1 MAYKKIL
8 LNDDE
13 IVILE
18 LRKHVIDLVKPF
30 ASFAALSVVFI
41 LIYTAPD
48 AWPFL
53 LFWLFFGLL
62 LLARYLKYTQELFFI
77 TTQRVVIRHSSFHM
91 STYEIPLKRITAVS
105 SYQGLIGRLLSFG
118 KVTIEHSGQN
128 LTSYELLPRPDAI
141 KRELV
146 RLIQ

>member
-18 LRKHVIDLVKPF
+18 LRKHVVDLVKPF
-30 ASFAALSVVFI
+30 ASFTALSVVFN
-41 LIYTAPD
+41 LIYTATD
-48 AWPFL
+48 FWPLL

-62 LLARYLKYTQELFFI
+62 LVARYMKYTQELFFI

-105 SYQGLIGRLLSFG
+105 SHQGLIGRLLSFG
-118 KVTIEHSGQN
+118 KVTIEHSDQN

-146 RLIQ
+146 QLIQ

>member
-18 LRKHVIDLVKPF
+18 LRKHVVDLVKPF
-30 ASFAALSVVFI
+30 ASFVALSVVFI
-41 LIYTAPD
+41 LIYTATD

-53 LFWLFFGLL
+53 LIWLFFGLL

-118 KVTIEHSGQN
+118 KVTIEHSDQN

-146 RLIQ
+146 QLIQ

>member
-13 IVILE
+13 VVILE
-18 LRKHVIDLVKPF
+18 LRKHVVDLAKPF

-41 LIYTAPD
+41 LVYTATD
-48 AWPFL
+48 FWPLL
-53 LFWLFFGLL
+53 LFWLFFGVL

-146 RLIQ
+146 KLMQ

>member
-30 ASFAALSVVFI
+30 ASFAALSVVPSD
-41 LIYTAPD
+41 LHRNK
-48 AWPFL
+48 FL
-53 LFWLFFGLL
+53 AVIT
-62 LLARYLKYTQELFFI
+62 LLAFFRRNLLAQYMKYRQELFFI

-105 SYQGLIGRLLSFG
+105 SHQGLIGRLLSFG
-118 KVTIEHSGQN
+118 KVT
-128 LTSYELLPRPDAI
+128 LLN
-141 KRELV
+141 
-146 RLIQ
+146 IQART

>member
-18 LRKHVIDLVKPF
+18 LRKHVVDLVKPF
-30 ASFAALSVVFI
+30 ASFAALSVVFN
-41 LIYTAPD
+41 LIYTETD
-48 AWPFL
+48 FWPIL
-53 LFWLFFGLL
+53 LFWLFFGVLL
-62 LLARYLKYTQELFFI
+62 FARYLKYTQELFFI

-105 SYQGLIGRLLSFG
+105 SHQSLIGRLLSFG
-118 KVTIEHSGQN
+118 KVTIEHSEQN

-146 RLIQ
+146 QLIQ